1 VDQEFSDSRGE
12 RPRRRSRRRRMPAPR
27 WARFTIL
34 ALLGVLFG
42 TLGWQGLGN
51 FFHAARKSP
60 DAAAASAEVRPAPI
74 PWQVDVTSSL
84 ESALLAGQAGD
95 ITQAE
100 VAVDRAG
107 SFLVAARIESKTAA
121 PEFFTVTI
129 GGLDRALRT
138 HPNNSRLFEHATL
151 TRIELEELRSS
162 MEIAPALD
170 ASVAGSSA
178 ADDPSAGAGK
188 AGRVVVASP
197 RTIAAN
203 HTLDAAS
210 LGGVYLDATLMPD
223 TAEILLPPATRLFVD
238 NVRVENLILAGA
250 AQTLDGIHWHN
261 VTFIGT
267 RLRYEGGDLSLQNI
281 HFVRCTFG
289 FPADHRG
296 AQIATA
302 IALGQSSFAIQ

>member
-1 VDQEFSDSRGE
+1 VDQEFSDSPGE
-12 RPRRRSRRRRMPAPR
+12 RPRRRTRRRRMPAPR

-42 TLGWQGLGN
+42 TFAWQGLGN
-51 FFHAARKSP
+51 FFHAGRKAP
-60 DAAAASAEVRPAPI
+60 EGAETSVRPASI
-74 PWQVDVTSSL
+74 PWQVDVASSL
-84 ESALLAGQAGD
+84 ETAVLEGQAGD

-107 SFLVAARIESKTAA
+107 SFLVAARLESKSAA
-121 PEFFTVTI
+121 PEFFTLTI

-138 HPNNSRLFEHATL
+138 HPENSRLFEHVTL
-151 TRIELEELRSS
+151 TRIDLAELRSS
-162 MEIAPALD
+162 MEIAPAMD
-170 ASVAGSSA
+170 ASVAGASA
-178 ADDPSAGAGK
+178 ADSSASGAAK
-188 AGRVVVASP
+188 TGRVVVASA
-197 RTIAAN
+197 RAIAAN
-203 HTLDAAS
+203 HTLDPAS

-223 TAEILLPPATRLFVD
+223 TAEILLPPATRMFVD

-267 RLRYEGGDLSLQNI
+267 RLRYEGGDLSLENI

-289 FPADHRG
+289 FPADRRG

-302 IALGQSSFAIQ
+302 IALGQTSLAIQ